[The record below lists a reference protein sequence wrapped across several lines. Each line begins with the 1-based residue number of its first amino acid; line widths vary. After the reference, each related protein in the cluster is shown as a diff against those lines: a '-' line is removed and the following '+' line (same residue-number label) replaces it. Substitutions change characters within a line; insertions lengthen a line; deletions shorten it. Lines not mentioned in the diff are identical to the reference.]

1 MILGT
6 LNDDREAV
14 VRLVVRGRFGRE
26 LETEVVVDTGY
37 DGFLTLPS
45 ELITEL
51 DLPFRGEGTAVL
63 ADGKQVV
70 FRIHEGVALWDG
82 KPRRVPI
89 DAADTAPLL
98 GMALLYG
105 HDLRIEVVEGGSVS
119 IQALPLS

>member
-6 LNDDREAV
+6 LNDHREAV
-14 VRLVVRGRFGRE
+14 VRLVIRGHLGQE
-26 LETEVVVDTGY
+26 LETDVVIDTGY

-45 ELITEL
+45 DLIAELA
-51 DLPFRGEGTAVL
+51 LPFRREGSAIL
-63 ADGKQVV
+63 ADGGEVA
-70 FRIHEGVALWDG
+70 FRVHEGIALWDG